1 MARKPQKL
9 AIPKDWTFRTVAV
22 AKAFDSHVRETLPWY
37 DLATG
42 IVAHVARCYVPHG
55 GRVIDVGAS
64 TGNVGRA
71 LAPML
76 KARDADLVAIDSEA
90 SMAAVY
96 AGPGQLKIA
105 NAVDF
110 GFVNLNPDV
119 IVCFLSMMFI
129 PVHARAGLIERMYN
143 SLRPGGALIVFDKTA
158 PKPGYVGTVA
168 YRLALAAKYENGA
181 SPEEIIA
188 KELSLSGVQR
198 PLEEGELRDFVE
210 LFRFGDFAGYVRE
223 T

>member
-1 MARKPQKL
+1 VGRKPQKL
-9 AIPKDWTFRTVAV
+9 AIPKEWTFRTPAV
-22 AKAFDSHVRETLPWY
+22 AKAFDSHVREQLPWY

-42 IVAHVARCYVPHG
+42 IVAHVARCYVPQNG
-55 GRVIDVGAS
+55 VVVDVGAS

-71 LAPML
+71 IAKTL
-76 KARDADLVAIDSEA
+76 KDRSARLIAIDAEA
-90 SMAAVY
+90 SMKDVY
-96 AGPGQLKIA
+96 DAPGDFVVA
-105 NAVDF
+105 NAERY
-110 GFVNLNPDV
+110 GFANASPDV
-119 IVCFLSMMFI
+119 IVCFLSMMFV
-129 PVHARAGLIERMYN
+129 PVALRPGLLEYMYG
-143 SLRPGGALIVFDKTA
+143 SLRPGGALIVFDKTV

-198 PLEEGELRDFVE
+198 PLEEGELKDFVE
-210 LFRFGDFAGYVRE
+210 VFRFGDFAGFVRE